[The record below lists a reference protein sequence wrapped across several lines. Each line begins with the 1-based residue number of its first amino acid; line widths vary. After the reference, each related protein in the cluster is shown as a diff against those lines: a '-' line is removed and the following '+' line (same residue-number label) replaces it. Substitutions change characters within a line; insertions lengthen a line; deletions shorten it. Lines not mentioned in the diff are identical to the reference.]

1 MLNKVFKWLFNN
13 PSIHE
18 QILANATDLADLER
32 KQRALMRK
40 GIYL

>member
-1 MLNKVFKWLFNN
+1 MLNKILKWLFSN

-32 KQRALMRK
+32 KQRALVRK